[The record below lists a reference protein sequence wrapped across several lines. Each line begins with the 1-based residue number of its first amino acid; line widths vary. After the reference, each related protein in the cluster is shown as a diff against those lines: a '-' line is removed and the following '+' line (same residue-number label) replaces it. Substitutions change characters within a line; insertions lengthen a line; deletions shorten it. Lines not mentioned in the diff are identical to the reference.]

1 MDRHR
6 GKGAVLSERV
16 RTVAETGS
24 TNADMLALAASGI
37 TEGIWLRAERQSGG
51 RGRQGRVWASP
62 TGNFYGS
69 TVVRVRGADPAAP
82 TLALVAAVALEE
94 VVGAYLSRFPGEG
107 RGPVSTVDV
116 NGRSTADSDEPQ
128 LGPGLRRGSAKG
140 LAIKWPNDLL
150 LDGAKLSGI
159 LLERAG
165 EAVVVGMGVNL
176 AHHPLDTDRLAT
188 SLAAQGVTPDP
199 ADFAET
205 LADAF
210 ARWLGIWR
218 GQGLAP
224 VRARWLERA
233 HPIGT
238 ALTVRLPDGSAT
250 DGLFGGL
257 DSDGALNLRLADG
270 TTRVIHAGDVF
281 LL

>member
-1 MDRHR
+1 MDQHGRE
-6 GKGAVLSERV
+6 GAVLSERV

-24 TNADMLALAASGI
+24 TNADMLALAGAGVA
-37 TEGIWLRAERQSGG
+37 EGVWLRAERQSGG

-62 TGNFYGS
+62 SGNFYGS
-69 TVVRVRGADPAAP
+69 TVVRVRGGDPAAA

-94 VVGAYLSRFPGEG
+94 VVRVYLALPSPGEG
-107 RGPVSTVDV
+107 RGP
-116 NGRSTADSDEPQ
+116 GFQRTALATLD
-128 LGPGLRRGSAKG
+128 PGLRRGTASAGG

-150 LDGAKLSGI
+150 LNGAKLSGI

-165 EAVVVGMGVNL
+165 DAVVVGIGVNL
-176 AHHPLDTDRLAT
+176 AHHPDDTDRQAT
-188 SLAAQGVTPDP
+188 SLAAYGTAPDP
-199 ADFAET
+199 SDFAET

-210 ARWLGIWR
+210 ARWVGIWR
-218 GQGLAP
+218 GQGLGL
-224 VRARWLERA
+224 VRTRWLERA

-238 ALTVRLPDGSAT
+238 ALTARLPDGSAT

-257 DSDGALNLRLADG
+257 DGDGALNLRLADG